1 MFAQLSLSLREIEWW
16 FVVSI
21 QGYFR
26 FLWFRT
32 FEHNFPHLFL
42 RESQREGKT
51 EGEAK
56 ALSV

>member
-1 MFAQLSLSLREIEWW
+1 MREIEWW